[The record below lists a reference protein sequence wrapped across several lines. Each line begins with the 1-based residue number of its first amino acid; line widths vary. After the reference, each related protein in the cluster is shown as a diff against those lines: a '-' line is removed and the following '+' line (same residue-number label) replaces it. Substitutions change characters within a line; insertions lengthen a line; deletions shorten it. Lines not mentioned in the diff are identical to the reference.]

1 MNADALPFFGKF
13 FFKLAVDGFAAS
25 NQGGKQTAKTYG
37 AVDDYGKK
45 HSIDE
50 GYVED
55 MEKEQS

>member
-1 MNADALPFFGKF
+1 MLMLCAFFGKF

-25 NQGGKQTAKTYG
+25 NQGSKQTAKTYG

-50 GYVED
+50 GYV
-55 MEKEQS
+55 